1 MIKTNLSRNLTSLVQ
16 PFTFGLIL
24 SMIRVLPNQDGCV
37 ELIRQIVTKIFEREM
52 KYKKY
57 YWVSKC
63 FSDDEKKL
71 SSKLLK
77 PSKCRLF
84 FCDHIVPGLIKCL
97 FDLLTNNGV
106 RISKSIKP
114 VTLDEHVTLYFA
126 EMIRDLFRN
135 MSSSREEILNQL
147 TERIFS
153 NSIQKSMVFIDQLK
167 ILILSEPASSFQDFF
182 RKFKNRLD
190 HMIYMTPIVALE
202 FLVAIK
208 PLLKYDS
215 IYKDNLIVTLKKS
228 VYQSDLDVRKVGLNG
243 LVCLLTQT
251 KLTNFLPSSQASQ
264 SMSLSQVKV
273 ILFLIIILSSFLES
287 VPGQSNY
294 NVSRKKLRKKLS
306 RNFS

>member
-1 MIKTNLSRNLTSLVQ
+1 
-16 PFTFGLIL
+16 
-24 SMIRVLPNQDGCV
+24 MIRVMPNQDSC
-37 ELIRQIVTKIFEREM
+37 IDIMRQIVVKIYESEM

-63 FSDDEKKL
+63 FSDEEKKL
-71 SSKLLK
+71 SSKLIK
-77 PSKCRLF
+77 PSKCRLLLSE
-84 FCDHIVPGLIKCL
+84 HIVPGLIRFL
-97 FDLLTNNGV
+97 FDLLDNNGV
-106 RISKSIKP
+106 RMCKSIRP
-114 VTLDEHVTLYFA
+114 VSLDEHVTLYAA

-135 MSSSREEILNQL
+135 MSSSRQEILNHL

-167 ILILSEPASSFQDFF
+167 ILIQSEPASSFQDFF

-190 HMIYMTPIVALE
+190 HMINMTPIVALE

-215 IYKDNLIVTLKKS
+215 IYKDNLIITLKKS

-251 KLTNFLPSSQASQ
+251 KLANFLPSSQASQ
-264 SMSLSQVKV
+264 SMSLSQVK
-273 ILFLIIILSSFLES
+273 
-287 VPGQSNY
+287 
-294 NVSRKKLRKKLS
+294 
-306 RNFS
+306 